1 MTTAAMPGSA
11 GRADRTPPWKRTLL
25 APTLTKQCWGFM
37 IGSTLFGLGSAPW
50 LGIWMGAANANIC
63 YFIGAWFF
71 TGAGLV
77 QVINSGAVSVA
88 VDYPP
93 GRMVRAEWLAAS
105 TQSFGTLLFNVSTT
119 SAVAAHTLAAEK
131 HLVWSP
137 DAGGSVAFL
146 ISGVF
151 VIVAYSHDNRLWN
164 PTDVAWWAGQVN
176 MLGCIAFGV
185 SAVGAYITPDGNTVD
200 DVLANTGTFV
210 GAVCFFV
217 ASLIVLP
224 MWSTRA
230 RDRQRVR

>member
-1 MTTAAMPGSA
+1 M
-11 GRADRTPPWKRTLL
+11 
-25 APTLTKQCWGFM
+25 
-37 IGSTLFGLGSAPW
+37 
-50 LGIWMGAANANIC
+50 GIWMGAANANIC